1 MEHLLQELTPWV
13 QQYGLIVV
21 YLGMIA
27 EGSTMILISGVLCA
41 LGMLPFWPTVAV
53 AILGGVSSDQLW
65 YWAGASF
72 GERVL
77 SWFPSYRE
85 RAERMLALVD
95 RKAPILA
102 TGAHFIYSGA
112 VLFPLVLGLRRY
124 DYGRFLLFDMA
135 GTTLWGVVGVGAGAL
150 IGRGAQALFGRI
162 DRIEHIVLI
171 LLVVFLTL
179 WAFARWKRKLLQGH
193 RSGEDG
199 GPSL

>member
-27 EGSTMILISGVLCA
+27 EGNTMILISGVLCA

-53 AILGGVSSDQLW
+53 AILGGVSSDQFW

-95 RKAPILA
+95 HKAPILA
-102 TGAHFIYSGA
+102 TGRTSSTA
-112 VLFPLVLGLRRY
+112 
-124 DYGRFLLFDMA
+124 
-135 GTTLWGVVGVGAGAL
+135 
-150 IGRGAQALFGRI
+150 
-162 DRIEHIVLI
+162 
-171 LLVVFLTL
+171 
-179 WAFARWKRKLLQGH
+179 
-193 RSGEDG
+193 
-199 GPSL
+199 GPSFSPWY